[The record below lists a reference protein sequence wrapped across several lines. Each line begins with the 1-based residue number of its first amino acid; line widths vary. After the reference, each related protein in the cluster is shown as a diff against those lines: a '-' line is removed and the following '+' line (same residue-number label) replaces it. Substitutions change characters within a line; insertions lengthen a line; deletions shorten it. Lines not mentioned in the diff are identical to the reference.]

1 MHAENRTNLE
11 VLTYA
16 TAQQILTTA
25 EGDDLKA
32 AGAIVSHHS
41 TGELL
46 VVMANKK
53 VILAARTFQSPQ
65 LLMVSVC
72 HSYANFEI

>member
-41 TGELL
+41 TGNCLL
-46 VVMANKK
+46 
-53 VILAARTFQSPQ
+53 
-65 LLMVSVC
+65 
-72 HSYANFEI
+72 